1 MRQWKVLVADDE
13 FIIREG
19 IKEAI
24 NWEKY
29 DMEVIGEAE
38 DGEEAVHQAIEHHID
53 LLLIDI
59 NMPIKNGIEA
69 MKEVRTNLPNCK
81 IVVISGY
88 DDFQFAQEAIKVGV
102 KDYLLKPISIERLE
116 EVIQKISVELK
127 QIEMEKRYVSQLNR
141 HMEKNESSFRESFIK
156 DWLHNDLDEREIIS
170 QLEFFSLPKKLPY
183 SIMLFSVS
191 NHPIGM
197 ENSHTTEQLDD
208 CIMNEFHTKDYVIY
222 LDGSEWIVIIN
233 WWEPNTN
240 ELFLRIRFMMDEQ
253 LDKKVIGEF
262 IEPDTLSIH
271 TAYSQLKKELM
282 KLSSVSTIAKEAF
295 EYIKTNFTNKHL
307 NLDEI
312 AKHLHVTPVY
322 LSKVIKKEFGVS
334 YVQMITNLRIKTAK
348 HYLKT
353 SNLSMKE
360 IAEHCG
366 YDSQHYFSTA
376 FRKTVG
382 VSPKNY
388 REEFKKQY
396 Q

>member
-1 MRQWKVLVADDE
+1 MRQWKVLIADDE

-29 DMEVIGEAE
+29 DMKVIGEAE
-38 DGEEAVHQAIEHHID
+38 DGEEAVHLAIEHHID
-53 LLLIDI
+53 LLLVDI
-59 NMPIKNGIEA
+59 NMPIKNGIET
-69 MKEVRTNLPNCK
+69 MKEVRTKLPNCK

-116 EVIQKISVELK
+116 EVIKKISMELEQMEK
-127 QIEMEKRYVSQLNR
+127 EKRYVRQLNR
-141 HMEKNESSFRESFIK
+141 HMEKNEGSLRESFIK
-156 DWLHNDLDEREIIS
+156 DWLHNDLDEREIVS
-170 QLEFFSLPKKLPY
+170 QLEFFSFPINVPY
-183 SIMLFSVS
+183 SIMLFSVP

-208 CIMNEFHTKDYVIY
+208 YIKNEFHTKDYVIY
-222 LDGSEWIVIIN
+222 LDGSEWVVIIN
-233 WWEPNTN
+233 WWEANTT
-240 ELFLRIRFMMDEQ
+240 ELFLRTRHRMDEQ
-253 LDKKVIGEF
+253 FDQKVIGEY
-262 IEPDTLSIH
+262 IEPDKLSLH
-271 TAYSQLKKELM
+271 RAYSQLKKELM
-282 KLSSVSTIAKEAF
+282 KLSSVSTLAKEAF

-322 LSKVIKKEFGVS
+322 LSRVIKKEFGIS

-360 IAEHCG
+360 IAERCG